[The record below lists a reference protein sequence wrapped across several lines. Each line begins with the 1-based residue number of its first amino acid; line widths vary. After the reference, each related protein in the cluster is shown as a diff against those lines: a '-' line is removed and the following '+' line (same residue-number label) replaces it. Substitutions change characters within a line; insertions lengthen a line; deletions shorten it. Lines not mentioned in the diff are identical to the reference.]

1 MAHGPAR
8 SVALLAALL
17 VLLARGLTLTPA
29 DLRAAGGVGLLV
41 YAVLTLGQ
49 ALVRRA
55 LSLPSD
61 P

>member
-17 VLLARGLTLTPA
+17 VLLARGLTLPPA
-29 DLRAAGGVGLLV
+29 ALRAAGGVGLLV